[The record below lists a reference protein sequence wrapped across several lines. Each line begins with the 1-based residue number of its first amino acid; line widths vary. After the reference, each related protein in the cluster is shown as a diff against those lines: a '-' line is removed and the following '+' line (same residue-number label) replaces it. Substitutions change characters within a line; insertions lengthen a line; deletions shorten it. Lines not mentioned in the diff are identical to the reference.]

1 MRFAF
6 ASGAP
11 PGFLCERWPAD
22 AASRQVKL
30 QLGEQVS
37 EYIPKTRGA
46 KRNFM
51 ARVLILPGDCVV
63 IKITQRETK
72 FQQPEVQLLCVGIS
86 HKMKSLII
94 RACQL
99 LKKFGAIWSAG
110 ARGAKRPGLNFN

>member
-1 MRFAF
+1 LHLGPLR
-6 ASGAP
+6 
-11 PGFLCERWPAD
+11 GFCERGPAD

-30 QLGEQVS
+30 QLGEQVN
-37 EYIPKTRGA
+37 ILKTRGA
-46 KRNFM
+46 KRKFM